1 MAQTVGRDLSPTAKR
16 ILRYLTNRPEAADS
30 VAGIAE
36 WWLMRD
42 TIETALSEVR
52 GALGELMDAGLVSET
67 GGIGRATSYRIDPGA
82 LDRAREIV
90 DAAEPPKDREDR

>member
-1 MAQTVGRDLSPTAKR
+1 MGRDLSPTAKR
-16 ILRYLTNRPEAADS
+16 ILRYLTNRPEAADT

-42 TIETALSEVR
+42 TIETALTEGRS
-52 GALGELMDAGLVSET
+52 ALRELLDEGLVSEIE
-67 GGIGRATSYRIDPGA
+67 GIGRETCYGVNGDS

-90 DAAEPPKDREDR
+90 NAAEPLRDRED